1 MFYSS
6 TREKDTQYYV
16 QESRL
21 GNVNKT
27 NKILPIYKWR

>member
-6 TREKDTQYYV
+6 TREKDTQYYI
-16 QESRL
+16 QDKL

-27 NKILPIYKWR
+27 NKILPIYKWK